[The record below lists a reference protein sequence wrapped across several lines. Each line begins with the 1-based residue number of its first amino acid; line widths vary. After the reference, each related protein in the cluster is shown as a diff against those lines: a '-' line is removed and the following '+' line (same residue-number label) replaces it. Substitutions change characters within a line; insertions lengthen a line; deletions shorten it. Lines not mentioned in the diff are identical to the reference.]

1 MPVVHAVVG
10 SLLIAANLAVAVW
23 GYLAYRRDR
32 PPRRLFTHLLAGAQT
47 LVIAQATL
55 GLVLLSEG
63 DRPADKLHYVYGLL
77 PLLAVAYPY
86 ALRGD
91 DGRRNL
97 LYFTVASALVVAL
110 GIRAFMTGP
119 HGLP

>member
-1 MPVVHAVVG
+1 MPVLHAVVG

-23 GYLAYRRDR
+23 GFVAYRRDR
-32 PPRRLFTHLLAGAQT
+32 PPGRWFMQLLAGAQT
-47 LVIAQATL
+47 LVLAQATL
-55 GLVLLSEG
+55 GLILISEG
-63 DRPADKLHYVYGLL
+63 YRPADDLHFVYGLL

-86 ALRGD
+86 ALRGE

-119 HGLP
+119 H

>member
-1 MPVVHAVVG
+1 MPLVHAVVG
-10 SLLIAANLAVAVW
+10 SLLIAANAAAALW
-23 GYLAYRRDR
+23 GYVAYRRNRAPR
-32 PPRRLFTHLLAGAQT
+32 PLYRHLLAAAQT

-55 GLVLLSEG
+55 GLILLSQG
-63 DRPADKLHYVYGLL
+63 DEPGDSLHFIYGLL

-86 ALRGD
+86 ALRGE

-97 LYFTVASALVVAL
+97 LLFTIGSALVAAL

-119 HGLP
+119 S

>member
-1 MPVVHAVVG
+1 MPVTHAIVG
-10 SLLIAANLAVAVW
+10 SLLIVANAGVAVW
-23 GYLAYRRDR
+23 GFIAYRRNA
-32 PPRRLFTHLLAGAQT
+32 PPGDVFRHLLAAAQT

-55 GLVLLSEG
+55 GLVLISQGLEPG
-63 DRPADKLHYVYGLL
+63 DQLHFVYGLL

-86 ALRGD
+86 ALRGE

-97 LYFTVASALVVAL
+97 LLFTIGSGLVAAL

-119 HGLP
+119 H